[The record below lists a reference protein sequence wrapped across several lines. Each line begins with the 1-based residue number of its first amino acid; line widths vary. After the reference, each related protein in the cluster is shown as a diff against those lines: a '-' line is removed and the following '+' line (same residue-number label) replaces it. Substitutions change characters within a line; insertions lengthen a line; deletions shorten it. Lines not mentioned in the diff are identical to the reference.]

1 MSTLPDRA
9 STAIRWI
16 APPLLTNTIRQT
28 SSLCPGTEC
37 TTSIELPRKCSNCWH
52 THLSHFLSVEYY
64 FRLQS
69 RSSYVSDSCKTD
81 DVRCQ
86 SIYVHYEN
94 SPSPSLS
101 FTRNRCPINAQWWR
115 WWRWVWKSRDGWRVV
130 QRCAALLCPRPH
142 RAEACIR
149 RWCASDV
156 SLSRISGLSRE
167 QSGLGRLKRVT
178 WATSIPLYQ
187 CQVQK
192 VKSQLAGGGGGGI
205 LWRPPT
211 QLVCEGNC
219 AAKIVQ
225 SEFLRNWQQNS
236 TTAQVAAV
244 IKLHGRHVKPYS
256 HTHSL
261 THSLSCNIKYVTVKS
276 YQVKQPMSP
285 MTFGLYQG
293 WKPYFSHFK
302 DFFLFL
308 RF

>member
-1 MSTLPDRA
+1 MGPDRRELQFWGFFHTVWPRMTKFGVITYREWRVLGVSHTYISYCTKCLARFVSDSWVFLYTDPDRIIILVSTGMSTLPDRA

-142 RAEACIR
+142 RAEALGDDAR
-149 RWCASDV
+149 LT
-156 SLSRISGLSRE
+156 SLC
-167 QSGLGRLKRVT
+167 RVYR
-178 WATSIPLYQ
+178 A
-187 CQVQK
+187 
-192 VKSQLAGGGGGGI
+192 
-205 LWRPPT
+205 
-211 QLVCEGNC
+211 
-219 AAKIVQ
+219 
-225 SEFLRNWQQNS
+225 
-236 TTAQVAAV
+236 
-244 IKLHGRHVKPYS
+244 
-256 HTHSL
+256 
-261 THSLSCNIKYVTVKS
+261 
-276 YQVKQPMSP
+276 
-285 MTFGLYQG
+285 
-293 WKPYFSHFK
+293 
-302 DFFLFL
+302 
-308 RF
+308 